1 MIYKRSETAPIKKVI
16 PSILAISIF
25 MEMLDA
31 TILNT
36 ALPSIAKDLGES
48 PLNMQNA
55 IVSYVLTLAI
65 VMPLNGFLSDKFGT
79 KRVFIT
85 ALSLFGLGSLFCA
98 LSQNLLQLVLS
109 RVLQGIGGSLMN
121 PVGRLILIKSY
132 KKDEFLRAFNYAV
145 TPALIGPILGPL
157 VGGYLVQYLSWHWI
171 FIINIPVAI
180 FCIFLSL
187 RHMPNYKDAE
197 DTFDFKGFLIFAAA
211 SLLFSISLELLGH
224 PKNLTPVLTIITAG
238 MVMLYLYFRYAKKR
252 KHALYP
258 ISLFSIRTFR
268 IGIIGNLITRIGI
281 GSIPLLLPLLIQVGF
296 GQSAVISGWIIAPM
310 AITAML
316 GKSSSIR
323 LLNKFSYR
331 NTLRLNTAFIGI
343 FIIALAIPGI
353 HTSIYW
359 FIPLIAILGFFNSIQ
374 FTAMNSITI
383 SDLRNYQTSSGNS
396 LLSVNQQLAV
406 GFGIALGSVVLRV
419 FQRNLGEQEIHLA
432 FRYTFIAI
440 GAFTILAGLV
450 FRRLHSSDGEN
461 LRSKKVINK
470 TSEH

>member
-1 MIYKRSETAPIKKVI
+1 
-16 PSILAISIF
+16 
-25 MEMLDA
+25 
-31 TILNT
+31 
-36 ALPSIAKDLGES
+36 
-48 PLNMQNA
+48 
-55 IVSYVLTLAI
+55 
-65 VMPLNGFLSDKFGT
+65 
-79 KRVFIT
+79 
-85 ALSLFGLGSLFCA
+85 
-98 LSQNLLQLVLS
+98 
-109 RVLQGIGGSLMN
+109 
-121 PVGRLILIKSY
+121 
-132 KKDEFLRAFNYAV
+132 
-145 TPALIGPILGPL
+145 
-157 VGGYLVQYLSWHWI
+157 
-171 FIINIPVAI
+171 
-180 FCIFLSL
+180 
-187 RHMPNYKDAE
+187 
-197 DTFDFKGFLIFAAA
+197 
-211 SLLFSISLELLGH
+211 
-224 PKNLTPVLTIITAG
+224 
-238 MVMLYLYFRYAKKR
+238 
-252 KHALYP
+252 
-258 ISLFSIRTFR
+258 
-268 IGIIGNLITRIGI
+268 LITRIGI

-331 NTLRLNTAFIGI
+331 NTLRLNTALIGI
-343 FIIALAIPGI
+343 FIIALSIPGI

-359 FIPLIAILGFFNSIQ
+359 FVPLIAILGFFNSIQ

-383 SDLRNYQTSSGNS
+383 SDLRNYQTSAGNS